1 MSILTVE
8 HLSHGFGDRAIFEDV
23 SFRLLKG
30 EHIGFIGANGEGKS
44 TFMSI
49 VTHRLQPDEGKI
61 EWSKNVRAGYLDQH
75 AVLAPGMTLSRLHLT
90 GDSLWQLPEG
100 IEMDR
105 LSGLRVLR
113 TGLLLAHME
122 GKRAE
127 PDHALAMALF
137 TVIYMLRDTWVTF
150 MRSVGSMYKADVAA
164 MMIGKVRTALSFP
177 GAGWVYVYLAF
188 HRMFPDSWSVP
199 WLISC
204 YAVEGVLILLTFWSL
219 GVYTRVYWPY
229 LKMAMVRF

>member
-1 MSILTVE
+1 
-8 HLSHGFGDRAIFEDV
+8 
-23 SFRLLKG
+23 
-30 EHIGFIGANGEGKS
+30 
-44 TFMSI
+44 
-49 VTHRLQPDEGKI
+49 
-61 EWSKNVRAGYLDQH
+61 
-75 AVLAPGMTLSRLHLT
+75 MTQETKSRLVNAITFSRVPFIFLWMAFAIVQELLYDARFGIASIT
-90 GDSLWQLPEG
+90 LAAAASLMML
-100 IEMDR
+100 
-105 LSGLRVLR
+105 LSGLTDAWDGMLARKWKVVTTL
-113 TGLLLAHME
+113 GKMSDPLMDKVFYIAAFPMLLWQIARQGE
-122 GKRAE
+122 SDA
-127 PDHALAMALF
+127 HALAMALF

-188 HRMFPDSWSVP
+188 HRMFPDSWSGP